1 MVYEKEIN
9 TIEVKNLTKDYGE
22 GRGIFDVSFKIL
34 PGECFGFLGPNGA
47 GKSTT
52 IRHLMGF
59 SKPDSGECLINN
71 LNPIKNHEEI
81 FTEVGY
87 LPGEI
92 ALPNNFKGEEFFNYQ
107 AKLKKVKDLSYAK
120 KIVERFKINL
130 DLNCKDMSLG
140 MKRRLAILTCFINN
154 PKVLI
159 LDEPTSGLDLEMQ
172 QEFLKLIGEKKKEN
186 ATILFSS
193 HLFNEVRDSCNRVAI
208 IKEGKIVSTFTGEEY
223 ALPTSQK
230 FNIKLKNYKDFLTFS
245 RLSNKI
251 GTILFKDS
259 EELNLTIKV
268 ELENEPKFI
277 NLLAKYDLADFNE
290 IKETL
295 EEKFLSYYDK
305 N

>member
-1 MVYEKEIN
+1 
-9 TIEVKNLTKDYGE
+9 
-22 GRGIFDVSFKIL
+22 
-34 PGECFGFLGPNGA
+34 
-47 GKSTT
+47 
-52 IRHLMGF
+52 
-59 SKPDSGECLINN
+59 
-71 LNPIKNHEEI
+71 
-81 FTEVGY
+81 
-87 LPGEI
+87 
-92 ALPNNFKGEEFFNYQ
+92 
-107 AKLKKVKDLSYAK
+107 
-120 KIVERFKINL
+120 
-130 DLNCKDMSLG
+130 MSLG

-154 PKVLI
+154 PKILI

-172 QEFLKLIGEKKKEN
+172 QEFLKLIGEKKNEN

-208 IKEGKIVSTFTGEEY
+208 IKEGKIVSTFAGEEY
-223 ALPTSQK
+223 ALPTSRK
-230 FNIKLKNYKDFLTFS
+230 FNIKLNNYKDFLTFS
-245 RLSNKI
+245 RLFNKI
-251 GTILFKDS
+251 GAILFKDS

>member
-9 TIEVKNLTKDYGE
+9 TIEVKKLTKDYGE

-154 PKVLI
+154 PKILI

-186 ATILFSS
+186 TTILFSS
-193 HLFNEVRDSCNRVAI
+193 HLFNEVRDSCNHVAI

-223 ALPTSQK
+223 ALPTSRK
-230 FNIKLKNYKDFLTFS
+230 FNIKLNNYKDFLTFS
-245 RLSNKI
+245 RLFNKI
-251 GTILFKDS
+251 GAILFQDS
-259 EELNLTIKV
+259 EELSLTIKV
-268 ELENEPKFI
+268 ELENEPNFI

>member
-71 LNPIKNHEEI
+71 LNPIKNYEEI

-92 ALPNNFKGEEFFNYQ
+92 ALPNNFKGEEFFKYQ

-120 KIVERFKINL
+120 KIIERFKINL

-154 PKVLI
+154 PKILI

-186 ATILFSS
+186 TTILFSS

-223 ALPTSQK
+223 ALPTSRK
-230 FNIKLKNYKDFLTFS
+230 FNIKLNNYKDFLTFS
-245 RLSNKI
+245 RLFNKI
-251 GTILFKDS
+251 GAILFKDS
-259 EELNLTIKV
+259 EKLNLTIKV

-277 NLLAKYDLADFNE
+277 NLLATYDLADFN
-290 IKETL
+290 
-295 EEKFLSYYDK
+295 
-305 N
+305 